1 MGIKQLNGTVT
12 AELIATVSGMWGHWE
27 QRAGILALR
36 DGESNSLGTQ
46 FWSQI

>member
-12 AELIATVSGMWGHWE
+12 AESIATVSGMRGRWE
-27 QRAGILALR
+27 QRAGILALW